1 MRRFW
6 DLETIGITPIQQKPL
21 TAGDSQILQEFRD
34 SYRIE
39 DGRRV
44 IRLPKKT
51 RVFYLPHHAVKER
64 RGKIKWR
71 IVFDAS
77 SSEGKSPS
85 NDVLG
90 MGPNLLPEELA
101 TVLHFRGN
109 PVAIIGDIQQALL
122 QLSLDR
128 TDRDLTRFLWYMIS
142 EDDKGNRYT
151 TNEVVTYRFT
161 RLPFGLTCSPF
172 LLS

>member
-1 MRRFW
+1 
-6 DLETIGITPIQQKPL
+6 
-21 TAGDSQILQEFRD
+21 
-34 SYRIE
+34 
-39 DGRRV
+39 
-44 IRLPKKT
+44 
-51 RVFYLPHHAVKER
+51 
-64 RGKIKWR
+64 
-71 IVFDAS
+71 
-77 SSEGKSPS
+77 
-85 NDVLG
+85 

-128 TDRDLTRFLWYMIS
+128 TDRDLTRFLWYRNS
-142 EDDKGNRYT
+142 EDDKGNRYI

-172 LLS
+172 LLSAMVRELATMCREEYPNAAPLIDSNKFMDDFVAGVEDGNGQSVL